1 VCGSQHNQQMKKAEK
16 GMAARLLSMVIM
28 LSVLIAGLTPTTVY
42 AMTQW
47 PALSSIEAEGGI
59 LVDGS
64 TGTVLYAKNEN
75 RQFYPASITKILT
88 ALLVIENCS
97 DLDATFEFSHR
108 AVYDVEANSQN
119 AGYDEGDVITVRDA
133 LYAMLLQSANEV
145 ANGLAEYVGG
155 SIEGF
160 ADMMNEYAASIGCT
174 NSHFANPSGLN
185 DPEHYT
191 TAADYAKICI
201 KAFDNETF
209 REIDGTTYYKLP
221 ASKRNPEPFTV
232 YTHHGMLKK
241 NNENYY
247 PDAIGGKTGYT
258 SLAGNTLVTCAERD
272 GLRLITVVLNGHQT
286 HYSDTKAMLDF
297 GFGSFKSL
305 KVRDYEQDY
314 TEVYDV
320 LDITSEGVDGVDILT
335 AQEQASVV
343 VPRDAGFN
351 DLDRSITYS
360 FDKAEAAGAPE
371 GAVAKI
377 TYTYDG
383 REVGEDYLTA
393 DLTVPETPATQS
405 EMDAAQREQE
415 QKTEGKG
422 SVWRIIALI
431 AGVIVLIAGIAAAVI
446 YIIRRRRD
454 NDMGTWSG
462 SGSGGG
468 FGSGFR
474 GGFRSGFGSGSS
486 AGSGLGSVRGRS
498 RRRRR

>member
-1 VCGSQHNQQMKKAEK
+1 MKREQK
-16 GMAARLLSMVIM
+16 GLKMRI
-28 LSVLIAGLTPTTVY
+28 LSVITMLAILFAGLTPTDAY
-42 AMTQW
+42 ARTQW

-59 LVDGS
+59 LVDAA
-64 TGTVLYAKNEN
+64 TGTVLFAKNEDQ
-75 RQFYPASITKILT
+75 QFYPASITKILT
-88 ALLVIENCS
+88 ALLVIENC
-97 DLDATFEFSHR
+97 DNLDEEFAFSHR

-145 ANGLAEYVGG
+145 ANGLAEYIGG

-185 DPEHYT
+185 NPDHYT
-191 TAADYAKICI
+191 TASDYAKICI
-201 KAFDNETF
+201 RAFDNETF

-221 ASKRNPEPFTV
+221 ASKRNPEGFTV

-297 GFGSFKSL
+297 GFNNFKAL
-305 KVRDYEQDY
+305 KVRDYEQTYSD
-314 TEVYDV
+314 VYDV
-320 LDITSEGVDGVDILT
+320 LDITSEGVSGVDVLT
-335 AQEQASVV
+335 AQEDASVV
-343 VPRDAGFN
+343 IPADAGFD
-351 DLDRSITYS
+351 DLTKTFAYS
-360 FDKAEAAGAPE
+360 FDTSPAGTAPE

-383 REVGEDYLTA
+383 REVGTDYLTA
-393 DLTVPETPATQS
+393 DLSVPEPEETQP
-405 EMDAAQREQE
+405 ETDEAQQQE
-415 QKTEGKG
+415 PESKG
-422 SVWRIIALI
+422 SIGSTIVKVAV
-431 AGVIVLIAGIAAAVI
+431 VIVLIAGIAAAVI
-446 YIIRRRRD
+446 YIVRRRRD
-454 NDMGTWSG
+454 NDMTVGPKNG
-462 SGSGGG
+462 
-468 FGSGFR
+468 
-474 GGFRSGFGSGSS
+474 
-486 AGSGLGSVRGRS
+486 GLGSVRGRS